1 MGLHASTIYGTTLA
15 TKGALKSLF
24 GTLGDTGNNVDGH
37 QNM

>member
-1 MGLHASTIYGTTLA
+1 MVLHASTIYGTTLT

-24 GTLGDTGNNVDGH
+24 GTLGDTGSNADRH